1 MLGMT
6 IEATISESR
15 VEALCALAE
24 QTRELMDAVAM
35 TGVGEQELAAVTA
48 ELRAL
53 TERLDAAGRTS
64 AHPFEIRPDGTVR
77 TLGNAVIGAGNP
89 FAFPLVIE
97 QVGAGSV
104 RAEVAFRP
112 LHEGPPG
119 GVHGGISAMVL
130 DHMLGQ
136 AVAVAGFAGVT
147 ATLTMS
153 YRAPVPYGTPVV
165 ATAEHTR
172 AEGRKS
178 WSDGRISLPDGT
190 VLVEATGLFVT
201 PAAWLREGPHGRPD
215 GGARPGLSTGQ

>member
-77 TLGNAVIGAGNP
+77 TLGNAVIGAANP
-89 FAFPLVIE
+89 FAFPLVSSRS
-97 QVGAGSV
+97 GRGAYGRRWRSGRCTRARPAACTAGSAPWCSTTCWARRWPWPGS
-104 RAEVAFRP
+104 RA
-112 LHEGPPG
+112 
-119 GVHGGISAMVL
+119 
-130 DHMLGQ
+130 
-136 AVAVAGFAGVT
+136 
-147 ATLTMS
+147 
-153 YRAPVPYGTPVV
+153 
-165 ATAEHTR
+165 
-172 AEGRKS
+172 
-178 WSDGRISLPDGT
+178 
-190 VLVEATGLFVT
+190 
-201 PAAWLREGPHGRPD
+201 
-215 GGARPGLSTGQ
+215 